1 MRVAQ
6 KNNERPRV
14 GKLVDLTRVE
24 ESTNRNGATVNAT
37 TADTNI
43 DTEAT
48 DIDSDENQNEN
59 NNGTGVDTNRKQQ
72 DNSIGKLIETVI
84 ARRHQRAGKIKTDD
98 PAINISGWVYSFI
111 PYVSCSCS
119 MLPFWMW
126 VYVMYTDNF
135 EAELLVY
142 IDFLRS
148 LSNSFNELACNNIN
162 MQGLVSERDM
172 LCSNELYWT
181 DVWGFSFCLCILD
194 VSQIEKCR
202 EFCEE
207 NLTGLHGFLMALQLP
222 VRVSSRLGTKIKD
235 KTTAEEIEGRLKIA
249 SYQAAMFIDFMVHAR
264 SSGQVMARKYCLWS
278 WSNAV
283 GCYGMPCVVLCT
295 IIQTKTCYALLLG
308 QLLAREIAKKTVPLH
323 TRAFLEVGALM
334 RMHSLFELVR
344 CNPWRNLQFAVRSE
358 SQRWGF

>member
-1 MRVAQ
+1 MRNSYGRDKGTDLVDSRNGRDRESKARTNMYVLCSSCLFEFVDKCCGRREQDSVKERVTALPCVVPGAVTTPSATPMRVAQ

-119 MLPFWMW
+119 MLPF
-126 VYVMYTDNF
+126 
-135 EAELLVY
+135 
-142 IDFLRS
+142 
-148 LSNSFNELACNNIN
+148 
-162 MQGLVSERDM
+162 
-172 LCSNELYWT
+172 
-181 DVWGFSFCLCILD
+181 
-194 VSQIEKCR
+194 
-202 EFCEE
+202 
-207 NLTGLHGFLMALQLP
+207 
-222 VRVSSRLGTKIKD
+222 
-235 KTTAEEIEGRLKIA
+235 
-249 SYQAAMFIDFMVHAR
+249 
-264 SSGQVMARKYCLWS
+264 
-278 WSNAV
+278 
-283 GCYGMPCVVLCT
+283 
-295 IIQTKTCYALLLG
+295 
-308 QLLAREIAKKTVPLH
+308 
-323 TRAFLEVGALM
+323 
-334 RMHSLFELVR
+334 
-344 CNPWRNLQFAVRSE
+344 
-358 SQRWGF
+358 